1 MPCGQPRTRSVQE
14 PHDGPM
20 TITDAKPRPRAFWA
34 DARFLL
40 GIVLIVGSIASV
52 WAVVAAARHT
62 VPVLAA
68 ARTIVAG
75 EVIAEA
81 DLQTADVALG
91 RQEKA
96 YLSPGGLEPGAVA
109 LRTIGEGELVARSSI
124 GPAAMVDTTTIVLRA
139 ADEVP
144 AAVVTGAVVEVW
156 AAAPRERGEFAE
168 PRVLVGGAVVASV
181 ATTDS
186 VMGSSG
192 TSLELVVPRT
202 DVAAALAAIA
212 DGSRL
217 SVVPAVAAR

>member
-1 MPCGQPRTRSVQE
+1 
-14 PHDGPM
+14 M
-20 TITDAKPRPRAFWA
+20 TITDARPRPRAFWA

-75 EVIAEA
+75 EVIGPG
-81 DLQTADVALG
+81 DLQTAEVALG
-91 RQEKA
+91 RRDQA
-96 YLSPGGLEPGAVA
+96 YVTPHALEPGAVA
-109 LRTIGEGELVARSSI
+109 LRTIGEGELVARSAV
-124 GPAAMVDTTTIVLRA
+124 GPAAMIDTTTIVMRV

-168 PRVLVGGAVVASV
+168 PRVLVADAIVASV
-181 ATTDS
+181 MTADS
-186 VMGSSG
+186 VMGSDG
-192 TSLELVVPRT
+192 TSLELVVRRA

-212 DGSRL
+212 DDSRL
-217 SVVPAVAAR
+217 SVVPVAAGR